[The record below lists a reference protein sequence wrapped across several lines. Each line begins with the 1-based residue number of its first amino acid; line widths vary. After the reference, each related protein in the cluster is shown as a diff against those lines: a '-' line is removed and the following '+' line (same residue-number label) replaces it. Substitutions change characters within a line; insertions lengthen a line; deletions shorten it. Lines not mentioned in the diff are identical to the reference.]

1 MPTLKLTKLPD
12 RTPIKLTITITP
24 DLNQLLTDYAEAY
37 RDAYGQSE
45 QVADLIPYMLRSF
58 LESDRGFSRGKAKS

>member
-24 DLNQLLTDYAEAY
+24 DLNQLLADYAEAY
-37 RDAYGQSE
+37 QDAYGQSE
-45 QVADLIPYMLRSF
+45 QVTDLIPYMLRSF
-58 LESDRGFSRGKAKS
+58 LESDRG

>member
-1 MPTLKLTKLPD
+1 M
-12 RTPIKLTITITP
+12 TP